1 MFSSTPECLSSFLL
15 QICPCEVQLSTVPQQ
30 CSLDIDEHDPCADP
44 RSCDG
49 ARARFT
55 PCSMNVMPVTSE
67 AGVCTR
73 VKPLQP
79 CTIHAASLAFALLY
93 LIGFL
98 GVKMGYTVLKGMAFL
113 QR

>member
-1 MFSSTPECLSSFLL
+1 
-15 QICPCEVQLSTVPQQ
+15 
-30 CSLDIDEHDPCADP
+30 
-44 RSCDG
+44 
-49 ARARFT
+49 
-55 PCSMNVMPVTSE
+55 MNVMPVTSE

-73 VKPLQP
+73 VKPLQS